1 MGYAEADPTL
11 DVGGGDARS
20 KLKILIKLAFGVNV
34 PEDDIPCAGIT
45 EIKSIDFAY
54 ARLMKV
60 PSHRTHPYGSC
71 PAFFF
76 FFFLSVNSDGIHFP
90 LCVRD
95 KVPSKRAW

>member
-1 MGYAEADPTL
+1 M

-60 PSHRTHPYGSC
+60 PHISAALSSCKPTHMIQTREPTESE
-71 PAFFF
+71 
-76 FFFLSVNSDGIHFP
+76 
-90 LCVRD
+90 RETTT
-95 KVPSKRAW
+95 